1 MIDKIRLI
9 KYLRLKPEQ
18 KYLLDILNNLKLSID
33 NKYPH
38 SIFFNNN
45 DIMLFQWDYKNG
57 YFWCNYNDI
66 WHKLEVKYNLGY
78 FEVKYL
84 IKNIINDFL
93 LNNNIKLNG
102 MSETI
107 KQLYTKEVEPLILTI
122 PNPNSIKINNL
133 KN

>member
-18 KYLLDILNNLKLSID
+18 KYLLDILNNLKLSRD

-45 DIMLFQWDYKNG
+45 DIMLFQWDYKTG

-66 WHKLEVKYNLGY
+66 WHKLEVKYDLGY

-93 LNNNIKLNG
+93 LNNNIKLND

-122 PNPNSIKINNL
+122 PDKNPIKYNF
-133 KN
+133 KK